1 MGHHVVETG
10 RRIVDVAEHHMVA
23 AAGYHVV
30 ETEHRIVGGAEHC
43 RRRRRRVQHRH
54 RIGVYL
60 RPCCRTRGGSVI
72 IFLHWL
78 KGTYAFVDTTKEELG
93 VPMVFGQGET
103 LSLPLTGFHLKVY
116 SG

>member
-72 IFLHWL
+72 IFLHLVEGNLRLCRYYQGGAWC
-78 KGTYAFVDTTKEELG
+78 TNG
-93 VPMVFGQGET
+93 VW
-103 LSLPLTGFHLKVY
+103 SR
-116 SG
+116 